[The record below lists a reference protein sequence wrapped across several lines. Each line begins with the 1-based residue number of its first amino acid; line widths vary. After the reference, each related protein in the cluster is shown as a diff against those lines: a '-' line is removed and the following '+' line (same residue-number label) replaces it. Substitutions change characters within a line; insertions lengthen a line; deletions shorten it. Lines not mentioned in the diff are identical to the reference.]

1 MAKHKQ
7 WYVTRKPSNEYVMYD
22 FARSAAQAKD
32 MLRDLSEGSP
42 IAHRSKSE
50 GGLYNIYVKKGS
62 VYWRE
67 KGGGVDYFTRKDGSK
82 ISKDEWYKGM
92 EDKLGFEKFAERI
105 LKDSQFGRTTSMPK
119 NEFKHNRNIAR
130 ATIEDDFVFIDHSP
144 KGIKEN
150 QSGEMVHTF
159 KDLRK
164 LTEFLQREK
173 IYAHGGKMKQGYND
187 RMDDS
192 LGNRTGKASSK
203 EQDYKDRRDEAKAMN
218 KAEGKRAY
226 QSVGTMDKMAH
237 GGKVLSPKQRMFKN
251 VLEDLEKQGHL
262 DMPNP
267 TRDIHHIASTSVT
280 TSTGVKKQLK
290 ELRRLKHLDLS
301 DNNINIIASKFGKMA
316 HGGSIGAGAYI
327 LRLYEDSHDKV
338 IHELGYDG
346 MQDYLDDL
354 NKRGIGYAEFEDGG
368 GGMDGE
374 GDAIY
379 THDTEVIDELENE
392 GLAFKTYSTNYAHG
406 GSIGKAKK
414 GNKFKDEQD
423 VMGWSDAEAERFHKS
438 YKKHYGSKSIDD
450 VISYVKSLDLKNEEN
465 EKLNI
470 ESDIVYYY
478 PQKDLDKYE
487 KEIGFT
493 KSPLFKKGGK
503 TDDWIQGVEAEMK
516 KKGTVGAFTKQAKRA
531 GMTVKEF
538 TKEVLD
544 NPDKYSKR
552 TRERAQFAKNVSKY
566 ESGGDVGGWETNPN
580 GTHYNLSKGGSI
592 SSNWFSGGLS
602 FLNW

>member
-67 KGGGVDYFTRKDGSK
+67 KGGKTQNEYKVEVLIDDEIDLGTNVFADSEDEAMDKAEELIRERNSEYEDSGIDVVNVTKINRK
-82 ISKDEWYKGM
+82 
-92 EDKLGFEKFAERI
+92 
-105 LKDSQFGRTTSMPK
+105 
-119 NEFKHNRNIAR
+119 
-130 ATIEDDFVFIDHSP
+130 
-144 KGIKEN
+144 
-150 QSGEMVHTF
+150 
-159 KDLRK
+159 
-164 LTEFLQREK
+164 
-173 IYAHGGKMKQGYND
+173 GGKMKQGYND

-226 QSVGTMDKMAH
+226 QSVGTMDKMAD
-237 GGKVLSPKQRMFKN
+237 GGKVKMDSIKDTKEHFGYSNEEWNELSKEEKIEMREMSHRQLQAGSMADGGEVDYEERISNFTDAELLKKIKGAEIAVDRNRGVVQR
-251 VLEDLEKQGHL
+251 E
-262 DMPNP
+262 
-267 TRDIHHIASTSVT
+267 I
-280 TSTGVKKQLK
+280 KK
-290 ELRRLKHLDLS
+290 RLKQFE
-301 DNNINIIASKFGKMA
+301 AEKKRRKMA
-316 HGGSIGAGAYI
+316 
-327 LRLYEDSHDKV
+327 
-338 IHELGYDG
+338 
-346 MQDYLDDL
+346 
-354 NKRGIGYAEFEDGG
+354 DGG
-368 GGMDGE
+368 GIDMPLYRLSVVDDSGRESYDNSSNSKSDAEKIFNEYKSDG
-374 GDAIY
+374 I
-379 THDTEVIDELENE
+379 EVALEKRV
-392 GLAFKTYSTNYAHG
+392 G
-406 GSIGKAKK
+406 KK
-414 GNKFKDEQD
+414 GNYEYETIKSFDPEDDDFAKGGGVGKPRLKRGDTIEVDANKWQD
-423 VMGWSDAEAERFHKS
+423 SNGNTYHIVQVYVNDHYLGESDLT
-438 YKKHYGSKSIDD
+438 YGYGSQYEQTANDMLFDHYKPPYGYKTDNPIYRLKEKGID
-450 VISYVKSLDLKNEEN
+450 VRSRGEYVKRKRDLRRFE
-465 EKLNI
+465 
-470 ESDIVYYY
+470 
-478 PQKDLDKYE
+478 
-487 KEIGFT
+487 
-493 KSPLFKKGGK
+493 KGGK

-580 GTHYNLSKGGSI
+580 GTHYNLAKGGAI
-592 SSNWFSGGLS
+592 SSKWFEGYLD
-602 FLNW
+602 FLNY